1 MAEKPGPILPVR
13 HDYRDYRPPKWVEQ
27 TIHRLLQS
35 LSRAHVGGLSAVVLT
50 ESSMVGKGR
59 AARARGR
66 KYQLRE
72 CLGFYRRA
80 HAGEPAAVFLIVD
93 NILQTRPQFQWLQFA
108 RDAMLGDVLYHEIG
122 HHLQATVGSH
132 AAGGETSAEAWNSR
146 LTQIHIR
153 KRYWYLRPL
162 RRPAGVLLRTL
173 RRRRAQR
180 TA

>member
-1 MAEKPGPILPVR
+1 MVDKPDAILPVR
-13 HDYRDYRPPKWVEQ
+13 EDYRDYRPPKWVEKS
-27 TIHRLLQS
+27 IRRLLQS
-35 LSRAHVGGLSAVVLT
+35 LSSAHVGGLSAIVLT
-50 ESSMVGKGR
+50 ESSKVGKGR

-93 NILQTRPQFQWLQFA
+93 NILQSRPQFHWLQFA
-108 RDAMLGDVLYHEIG
+108 RDAMLGDVLYHEVG
-122 HHLQATVGSH
+122 HHLHATVGSH
-132 AAGGETSAEAWNSR
+132 AAGGETAAEAWKTR
-146 LTQIHIR
+146 LGRLHFR
-153 KRYWYLRPL
+153 RRYWYLRPL
-162 RRPAGVLLRTL
+162 ARPARVLLRVL